1 VTRAF
6 ANADGE
12 RLCFFDNWRRDQPA
26 FSNAHFTSAGCMS
39 EAGPGA
45 TLAFLQLLLFIIDTI
60 MNNHNV
66 HVNAAMSNNIVQYFK
81 LLIFKRK

>member
-1 VTRAF
+1 
-6 ANADGE
+6 
-12 RLCFFDNWRRDQPA
+12 
-26 FSNAHFTSAGCMS
+26 MS